1 MQRQQEHC
9 SKNQD
14 VNQSAPAL
22 WSRKP
27 EPPQVQ
33 PKAITSCLIASHLGD
48 GRESY
53 VTGMKA
59 A

>member
-33 PKAITSCLIASHLGD
+33 PITSCLIASHLGD